1 MAGFYSENRRIQLVR
16 AAAWLVLGVT
26 IPQRFLMRADRVI
39 E

>member
-1 MAGFYSENRRIQLVR
+1 MAGFYSANRRRLLVR

-26 IPQRFLMRADRVI
+26 IPQPFLMRADRVI